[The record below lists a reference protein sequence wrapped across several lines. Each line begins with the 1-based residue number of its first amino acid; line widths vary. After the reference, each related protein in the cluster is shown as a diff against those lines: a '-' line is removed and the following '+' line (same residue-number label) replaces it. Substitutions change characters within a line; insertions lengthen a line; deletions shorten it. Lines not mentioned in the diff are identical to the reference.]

1 MKKITKLFAISL
13 FSILL
18 LTGCGTSVVTQS
30 DFREYIEETD
40 YEYQEYN
47 DGVDSQFSCE
57 SAIAVKISDNAIVEF
72 YVFEDNTNS
81 INMYNAAKENIEE
94 AYTSKVTTFTNVG
107 NKKTF
112 TCKADDEYY
121 RISSVGNTLLYGY
134 TNNGS
139 VDEINKVFDN
149 FKY

>member
-1 MKKITKLFAISL
+1 MKKITTLVMASL
-13 FSILL
+13 CSIML
-18 LTGCGTSVVTQS
+18 LTGCGATAVSQS
-30 DFREYIEETD
+30 DFKEYIEESN
-40 YEYQEYN
+40 YEYQEYSE
-47 DGVDSQFSCE
+47 GIDSQFACE

-72 YVFEDNTNS
+72 YIFEDGVNS
-81 INMYNAAKENIEE
+81 TNMYNAAKENIEE
-94 AYTSKVTTFTNVG
+94 AYTSKVTTFTNIG

-139 VDEINKVFDN
+139 VDEIDKVFDN